1 MLMVST
7 IKSCFSTVLRKHDVH
22 DRKHDLHAM
31 VASQAQQKEFSRLW
45 WRSLVREE
53 WHVLAIISLTLV
65 WLLIVAGF
73 VILGWYPPAERSVFP
88 PVFP

>member
-7 IKSCFSTVLRKHDVH
+7 IKTRFNTLLKKHDLR
-22 DRKHDLHAM
+22 DRKHDLREM
-31 VASQAQQKEFSRLW
+31 VASQTQQEEFSRIW

-73 VILGWYPPAERSVFP
+73 VIRGWYPPDVPSIFP
-88 PVFP
+88 PVFL